1 MTRRGWRPQNAPCS
15 TPKCQEAPGRHRVAA
30 TAEGARR
37 NSADPNPAAP
47 AAGWHPAGRLPQS
60 PRRDRGRPCP
70 QRPGDAAASPRK
82 HDASP
87 LEGAAIQLRAGPAH
101 PCAAGTPRR
110 TEAMA
115 RAATTP
121 GSGWG
126 PSLGTPK
133 PSTTPPSVWHLQP
146 PPCSAGRCSAPL
158 HPGGGTVAKHRVIWD
173 GRSESLG
180 DEPPPSPG
188 QQRGRMTPS
197 SARWLLSPPQRALSA
212 CASSPPVPKRPHFHP
227 IMCPSHCPMP
237 RAPSHSTATTPKP
250 GMRPQTRGCDP
261 KAGDAP
267 KQGTPAPQQGG
278 SSLPVAPPP
287 HCQK

>member
-82 HDASP
+82 RDASP
-87 LEGAAIQLRAGPAH
+87 VEGAATQLRAGPVH

-121 GSGWG
+121 GFGWG
-126 PSLGTPK
+126 PSPSTPK

-180 DEPPPSPG
+180 AEPPPGPG
-188 QQRGRMTPS
+188 QQRGRMDPILCPLAALPTP
-197 SARWLLSPPQRALSA
+197 ASPERM
-212 CASSPPVPKRPHFHP
+212 CVVPS
-227 IMCPSHCPMP
+227 C
-237 RAPSHSTATTPKP
+237 
-250 GMRPQTRGCDP
+250 PQTPPFPPHHVPFPLPHAPCPLPLHCHDP
-261 KAGDAP
+261 KAGDATP
-267 KQGTPAPQQGG
+267 NQGM
-278 SSLPVAPPP
+278 
-287 HCQK
+287 